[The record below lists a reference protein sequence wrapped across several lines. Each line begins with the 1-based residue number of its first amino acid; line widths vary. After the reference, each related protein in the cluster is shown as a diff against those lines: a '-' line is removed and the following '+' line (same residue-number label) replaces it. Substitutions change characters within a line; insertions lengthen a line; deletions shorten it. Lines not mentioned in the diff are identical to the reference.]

1 MLMSADISNWVKNP
15 GKKIPTSTA
24 LKIFLTVLTAPAV
37 AACSSSMSEPGLY
50 NFNNTA
56 SEAPDSPVT
65 NLFRDTLKTV
75 EIQKGPDE
83 RDFWRVGHY
92 RLGNSLFSEMG
103 DLTIFTDENIDKLT
117 PPDGYFLR
125 GFLQRAD
132 GKPLTIRNIKISE
145 TWKEF
150 GKEKI
155 APENYF
161 STAVNIGFN
170 ARTISFF
177 DNGVRTDIAKGM
189 KLYLAQVNGNDFSV
203 MPGSQRIYNIP
214 PR

>member
-1 MLMSADISNWVKNP
+1 MSADISNWVKNP

-65 NLFRDTLKTV
+65 NLFRDIPKMV
-75 EIQKGPDE
+75 EIQRGPDE
-83 RDFWRVGHY
+83 RGFWRAGSY
-92 RLGNSLFSEMG
+92 RLNNSLFNEMG
-103 DLTIFTDENIDKLT
+103 DLTIFTDENIDKLI

-170 ARTISFF
+170 TRSGTFL
-177 DNGVRTDIAKGM
+177 DYGVRTDVAKGI
-189 KLYLAQVNGNDFSV
+189 KLYLAQVSGSDFSI